1 MFNEITILVVI
12 YIGVKQMSSGKSK
25 GGGTGRGTGK
35 KGWSRWQKAANKA
48 KSNKPYKSKG
58 VKAKGNSESE

>member
-1 MFNEITILVVI
+1 
-12 YIGVKQMSSGKSK
+12 MSGAKSK

-58 VKAKGNSESE
+58 AKGKGGSASE